1 MKYVK
6 LFEQFIKEEAMKPNP
21 DSKVITD
28 DIKLENG
35 KIISSAE
42 IVGVIV
48 NSETEK
54 ELEDFFYAKYG
65 ENAFKQGE
73 LANIKQ
79 LWNEYKAEQEEESS
93 KEDDKEGEKEG
104 GEEDLLAG
112 L

>member
-21 DSKVITD
+21 DSKVVAD

-35 KIISSAE
+35 EIISSAE
-42 IVGVIV
+42 IIGAVV

-54 ELEDFFYAKYG
+54 ELEDFFYDKYG

-79 LWNEYKAEQEEESS
+79 LWNEYKAEQEEELQ
-93 KEDDKEGEKEG
+93 DKEKEEEG
-104 GEEDLLAG
+104 GDADDPLADL
-112 L
+112 